1 MPSLFFNKV
10 SGLRCNFVKKVTLA
24 QVFSYEFC
32 RIPKN
37 ISGQLLL
44 YLGKRS
50 QEYLNFWGCSEFN
63 LSIKIQNTSIS
74 QANDIFFT
82 KFLILPVF
90 IWFQQNKSFF
100 QPRFY
105 FLEHFTYL
113 EQLPVAAFVNM
124 KGNNPTLIRQK
135 ESS

>member
-50 QEYLNFWGCSEFN
+50 QEYLNFSGCSEFN

-90 IWFQQNKSFF
+90 VWFQQNKSFF
-100 QPRFY
+100 QPRLY

-135 ESS
+135 

>member
-1 MPSLFFNKV
+1 MST
-10 SGLRCNFVKKVTLA
+10 RNFW
-24 QVFSYEFC
+24 E
-32 RIPKN
+32 I
-37 ISGQLLL
+37 
-44 YLGKRS
+44 S
-50 QEYLNFWGCSEFN
+50 QEYLNFSGCSEFN

-90 IWFQQNKSFF
+90 SWFQQNKSFF
-100 QPRFY
+100 QPRLY